1 MDLELK
7 YLEETELVALDKSLF
22 KWIESFPDNV
32 FDQIMDA
39 IIHFD
44 NDFDE
49 EATIVFTVH
58 TNDEVQYYKF
68 EVGLGII
75 ELQGMIGERDMY
87 VIEFLGKI
95 DVDEFL
101 DNVIEGNQII
111 KNKEIKR
118 IILNYSLIWKRT
130 NQSITDHP
138 TAWK

>member
-1 MDLELK
+1 MIMDLELK

-22 KWIESFPDNV
+22 RWIESFPNDI

-39 IIHFD
+39 LIHFD
-44 NDFDE
+44 NECDE
-49 EATIVFTVH
+49 ETTIVFTVH
-58 TNDEVQYYKF
+58 TDDEVQYYKF
-68 EVGLGII
+68 EVGLGLI
-75 ELQGMIGERDMY
+75 ELEGMVEERDMY

-118 IILNYSLIWKRT
+118 IILNYSLI
-130 NQSITDHP
+130 
-138 TAWK
+138 

>member
-22 KWIESFPDNV
+22 RWIESFPDNV
-32 FDQIMDA
+32 FDQVMDA
-39 IIHFD
+39 LIHFD
-44 NDFDE
+44 NEVDE
-49 EATIVFTVH
+49 ETTIVFTVH

-75 ELQGMIGERDMY
+75 ELQGMPEERDMY

-118 IILNYSLIWKRT
+118 IILNYSLI
-130 NQSITDHP
+130 
-138 TAWK
+138 

>member
-1 MDLELK
+1 MIMDLELK

-22 KWIESFPDNV
+22 RWIESFPDNV
-32 FDQIMDA
+32 FDQVMDA
-39 IIHFD
+39 LIHFD
-44 NDFDE
+44 NEVDE
-49 EATIVFTVH
+49 ETTIVFTVH

-68 EVGLGII
+68 EVSIGII
-75 ELQGMIGERDMY
+75 ELEGMPEERDMY

-118 IILNYSLIWKRT
+118 IILNYSLI
-130 NQSITDHP
+130 
-138 TAWK
+138 